1 MEYERVY
8 EIQFTQPS
16 TVHLGSCV
24 GRRQAS
30 PPLQTLIGQ
39 HELTNFVSAF
49 PRLESKILHRAGP
62 TSAPELL
69 HTPSTVTYALK
80 ISTR

>member
-8 EIQFTQPS
+8 ETQFTQPS

-39 HELTNFVSAF
+39 H
-49 PRLESKILHRAGP
+49 
-62 TSAPELL
+62 
-69 HTPSTVTYALK
+69 
-80 ISTR
+80 